1 MEAYRMKEKNFSCLY
16 EIPWG
21 MGVVEEVEH
30 GIKFE

>member
-1 MEAYRMKEKNFSCLY
+1 MEAYRTKEKNVSSLY

-21 MGVVEEVEH
+21 MGVVEEVER